1 MNWLDEVELGELGE
15 LFADDVTTE
24 QLEQRFKITD
34 LSSMNW
40 ALRKLSALGKNHAE
54 EFELANAEIDRIQS
68 WFKKQDEAF
77 QYSKQFIEGLIGKY
91 AKEQRKLDEKWKGK
105 SPYGKVGFRKQQPM
119 WDYGDEDKLVKY
131 MEENGLSDMVKIEKK
146 PMKAELKL
154 ALIVKD
160 EKAINALT
168 GEVVPGIM
176 VEDREP
182 VLTIK
187 LEG

>member
-15 LFADDVTTE
+15 IFADDVTTE
-24 QLEQRFKITD
+24 QLEQRFKIID

-40 ALRKLSALGKNHAE
+40 ALRKLSALSKNHAE

-77 QYSKQFIEGLIGKY
+77 QYSKQFLEGLIGEY
-91 AKEQRKLDEKWKGK
+91 AKEQKDVDPKWKGSK
-105 SPYGKVGFRKQQPM
+105 SPYGRVGFRKQQPK
-119 WDYGDEDKLVKY
+119 WDYNDDELINYLRENAPRYVRTKYEADKNQIKEFFIAKDGKLV
-131 MEENGLSDMVKIEKK
+131 NPAS
-146 PMKAELKL
+146 
-154 ALIVKD
+154 
-160 EKAINALT
+160 
-168 GEVVPGIM
+168 GEVIPGITIT
-176 VEDREP
+176 DREP